1 MDDIGKRIRTERF
14 KRRLTL
20 QQLSERTHLSKSF
33 LSQVERSITQPSVTS
48 LKRIAQQL
56 GISVVRLFPEN
67 ESHLEEDDEL
77 WGYGRHVGKK
87 NGISY
92 NREVRVVRAGRRK
105 AVTLP
110 GSQVRYEVLT
120 PDLNRQLEAMYM
132 RIKEGDNSGDELMV
146 DAPGEKFG
154 IVLRGLLE
162 FCIGGEVFKLKAGDS
177 ICHPA
182 DVPHSW
188 RGLKGNPIEVIW
200 FQTPPSF

>member
-1 MDDIGKRIRTERF
+1 
-14 KRRLTL
+14 
-20 QQLSERTHLSKSF
+20 
-33 LSQVERSITQPSVTS
+33 
-48 LKRIAQQL
+48 
-56 GISVVRLFPEN
+56 
-67 ESHLEEDDEL
+67 
-77 WGYGRHVGKK
+77 
-87 NGISY
+87 
-92 NREVRVVRAGRRK
+92 
-105 AVTLP
+105 VTLP